1 MIDLRSDTVT
11 KPSAAMLA
19 YMLQAPVG
27 DDVFGEDPTIN
38 ALEAKICALFGTES
52 ALFMPSGTMSNQI
65 ALKILTQPLDEIIC
79 DRTAHIYN
87 YEVGGYAFH
96 SGCSIRYLEGDRGV
110 FTAADVLDNINPLD
124 VMKPITK
131 LVCIENTTNRGGGK
145 IFPLNTIKA
154 IKTVCDANGLLMHL
168 DGSRL
173 MNALAVTGEKA
184 SEYGAIFD
192 TLTFCF
198 SKALGCPV
206 GSVLTGKKV
215 HMDKAR
221 RVRKAFGGGMRQA
234 GILAA
239 ACVYAL
245 DNNLNQLQKDHH
257 HSKEIATALQA
268 LNYVEYVMPV
278 ETNIIIFKL
287 ADNLSDKAFIEYL
300 AQNNIQAF
308 AIGGNQV
315 RFVTHLDILPEQ
327 IKLVIAAAT
336 NYKPRISNSIR
347 NI

>member
-11 KPSAAMLA
+11 KPSKGMRDF
-19 YMLQAPVG
+19 MFQAPLG

-38 ALEAKICALFGTES
+38 ALESKICTLFGTEA

-79 DRTAHIYN
+79 DRTSHIYN

-96 SGCSIRYLEGDRGV
+96 SGCSIRYLEGERGV
-110 FTAADVLDNINPLD
+110 FNAEDVLQNINPID

-145 IFPLNTIKA
+145 IFPLSTIHS
-154 IKTVCDANGLLMHL
+154 IKEVCDANGLLMHL

-173 MNALAVTGEKA
+173 MNALAVTGENPA
-184 SEYGAIFD
+184 SYGAIFD
-192 TLTFCF
+192 TLTICF

-206 GSVLTGKKV
+206 GSILTGKKV

-221 RVRKAFGGGMRQA
+221 RVRKVFGGGMRQA

-239 ACVYAL
+239 ACIYAL
-245 DNNLNQLQKDHH
+245 DNNLPQLKQDHIH
-257 HSKEIATALQA
+257 AHQIAEVLQN
-268 LNYVEYVMPV
+268 LDYVEHIMPV
-278 ETNIIIFKL
+278 ETNIIILKL
-287 ADNLSDKAFIEYL
+287 ARTFSDKHFISYL
-300 AQNNIQAF
+300 AENNIHAF
-308 AIGGNQV
+308 AIGDNQI
-315 RFVTHLDILPEQ
+315 RFVTHLDIIPENINAVNQ
-327 IKLVIAAAT
+327 VLS
-336 NYKPRISNSIR
+336 NYKK
-347 NI
+347 

>member
-154 IKTVCDANGLLMHL
+154 IKTVCDANGL
-168 DGSRL
+168 
-173 MNALAVTGEKA
+173 
-184 SEYGAIFD
+184 
-192 TLTFCF
+192 
-198 SKALGCPV
+198 
-206 GSVLTGKKV
+206 
-215 HMDKAR
+215 
-221 RVRKAFGGGMRQA
+221 
-234 GILAA
+234 
-239 ACVYAL
+239 
-245 DNNLNQLQKDHH
+245 
-257 HSKEIATALQA
+257 
-268 LNYVEYVMPV
+268 
-278 ETNIIIFKL
+278 
-287 ADNLSDKAFIEYL
+287 
-300 AQNNIQAF
+300 
-308 AIGGNQV
+308 
-315 RFVTHLDILPEQ
+315 
-327 IKLVIAAAT
+327 
-336 NYKPRISNSIR
+336 
-347 NI
+347 